1 MSFKRIIG
9 HDRIIA
15 MLQKGVEGDM
25 LPNAYI
31 FSGLEGVGKMLTAL
45 ELAKAIQCVE
55 SAKDG
60 CGECPS
66 CLKIASGNHPD
77 LLIIDKGDEKIK
89 VEDIRECRTWLS
101 YKPYGKKRVV
111 IINQAET
118 ITPQGGNAFLKTLEE
133 PPENTLII
141 LVTTNLHSL
150 LPTIVSRCRMV
161 RFNRLSYSD
170 VENIAVKEYNLAKP
184 EAAAIASLSNGS
196 INPAA
201 FAIGRDEIAMGRD
214 LSLTLLKES
223 LAGNLEYI
231 LTATTPLLSDRG
243 KLSVC
248 LDLMSNIVRDI
259 ALIVSGESEKIISNR
274 DIIDSLSE
282 MSGRVSLK
290 WAVTAFDMVK
300 EAKQALNRNANTRL
314 LLEELLIGIRY
325 AAKRG

>member
-9 HDRIIA
+9 HEQIIA
-15 MLQKGVEGDM
+15 MLQKGVEGNS

-31 FSGLEGVGKMLTAL
+31 FSGPEGVGKMLTSLAL
-45 ELAKAIQCVE
+45 AMTIQCGE
-55 SAKDG
+55 EGRDA
-60 CGECPS
+60 CGKCPS

-77 LLIIDKGDEKIK
+77 LMIIDKGEEKIK
-89 VEDIRECRTWLS
+89 IEDIRECRAWLS
-101 YKPYGKKRVV
+101 YKPYGEKRIV
-111 IINQAET
+111 IVNQAET
-118 ITPQGGNAFLKTLEE
+118 ITTQAGNAFLKTLEE

-141 LVTTNLHSL
+141 MVTTNLHSL
-150 LPTIVSRCRMV
+150 LPTIISRCRIV

-170 VENIAVKEYNLAKP
+170 VENIAIKEYNLGEK

-201 FAIGRDEIAMGRD
+201 FAVGGGELAMERE
-214 LSLTLLKES
+214 LSLNLLKES
-223 LAGNLEYI
+223 LSGNLEYI
-231 LTATTPLLSDRG
+231 LTATTPLVSDRG

-248 LDLMSNIVRDI
+248 LDFISNIVRDI
-259 ALIVSGESEKIISNR
+259 ALIVSGESDKIVSNR

-282 MSGRVSLK
+282 MSDRVSLK
-290 WAVTAFDMVK
+290 WAVAAFDMVK
-300 EAKQALNRNANTRL
+300 EAKQALNRNANSRL